1 MVAITGQVPT
11 SAVGTD
17 AFQESDV
24 IGTTM
29 SVVKHSYLVTDI
41 NDLAQTIKEAFYV
54 ARTGRPGPVLI
65 DLPKDVQQAS
75 IEFVYPEEPVRL
87 RSYNPV
93 YRGNMLQLRKVAE
106 LIRAAKRPIIL
117 CGRGVLISGA
127 EEKLIELSHKAN
139 IPVGWTLLGTG
150 AYPLRDPLAL
160 QMVGFMGAGYTNKAV
175 NGSDLLMMIGMRCDD
190 RVTTKIESFAPN
202 VENIVHID
210 IDPAEIGKNLKPQV
224 PVVGDAKS
232 VLSDLIPLV
241 EPKWEQE
248 WLTQIEQWKEEHPVR
263 FVNNTGLLQP
273 QEVLI
278 EMYKRCESEAIV
290 VADVGQNQIWAA
302 LWFDYDKP
310 GLFLNSGGTGCMG
323 FAFPAAMGAKFANP
337 DKTVFCVTGEGGFV
351 MNQQEL
357 ATVAEHNVEIKI
369 LILNNRS
376 LGMVRQFQDD
386 FYGGIR
392 SQIDLSQGPDF
403 VKLADAY
410 GIKAMRTDKAK
421 DVAGMLDEAMAHR
434 GPVLMEYVID
444 PDANVYPI
452 VPLGKGLLEFVEAK

>member
-1 MVAITGQVPT
+1 
-11 SAVGTD
+11 
-17 AFQESDV
+17 
-24 IGTTM
+24 
-29 SVVKHSYLVTDI
+29 
-41 NDLAQTIKEAFYV
+41 
-54 ARTGRPGPVLI
+54 
-65 DLPKDVQQAS
+65 
-75 IEFVYPEEPVRL
+75 
-87 RSYNPV
+87 
-93 YRGNMLQLRKVAE
+93 
-106 LIRAAKRPIIL
+106 
-117 CGRGVLISGA
+117 
-127 EEKLIELSHKAN
+127 
-139 IPVGWTLLGTG
+139 LGTG
-150 AYPLRDPLAL
+150 AYPVRDPLAL

-175 NGSDLLMMIGMRCDD
+175 NGSDLLIMIGMRCDD

-224 PVVGDAKS
+224 PIVGDAKS
-232 VLSDLIPLV
+232 VLTDLIPLL

-369 LILNNRS
+369 LILNNYS

-421 DVAGMLDEAMAHR
+421 DVAGMLDEALAHK

-452 VPLGKGLLEFVEAK
+452 VPLGKGLLEFVEAQ